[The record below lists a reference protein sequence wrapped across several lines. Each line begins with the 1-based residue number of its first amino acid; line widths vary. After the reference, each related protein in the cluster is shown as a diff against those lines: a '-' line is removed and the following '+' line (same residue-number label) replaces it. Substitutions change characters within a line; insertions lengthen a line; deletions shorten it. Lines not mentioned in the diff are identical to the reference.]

1 MKERVMTSINFLFG
15 NYMIKAYIRKN
26 IKHISIIIF
35 LVSFYAIISVRPL
48 FLFAADGSVRHF
60 GFGNTTRTILPI
72 WLIAGILGILSYMVV
87 LYYIIS

>member
-1 MKERVMTSINFLFG
+1 MEQVMTTNNFLFG
-15 NYMIKAYIRKN
+15 NYMSKAYIRKN
-26 IKHISIIIF
+26 IKHISIILF
-35 LVSFYAIISVRPL
+35 LISFYAIIYASPS

-60 GFGNTTRTILPI
+60 GFGNTTRTVLPI